1 MELREAAAPS
11 VFGEQPPGKKDL
23 KRLRQEASRPL
34 DSWEQYRALNDAI
47 DEAYE
52 VTDIGNREARFALLV
67 MGILNAFVVIAASRP
82 EVLSA
87 VQGVQRTVATVL
99 LGVYALT
106 AAYFLLQAIEALRPG
121 RFRPELGRWAKDS
134 KDHPTGIRYYED
146 VIRRDVHS
154 HWTAWSDVRVE
165 QLNAEL
171 AVQHHSLCVKSN
183 VKRMALHRLF
193 AGLQLMTL
201 LVVGL
206 MVLYVFAVWI

>member
-1 MELREAAAPS
+1 MELRHGAAPP
-11 VFGEQPPGKKDL
+11 VFAELPLGKKDL
-23 KRLRQEASRPL
+23 KRLRQDGSRPL

-82 EVLSA
+82 EVVSA
-87 VQGVQRTVATVL
+87 VQGGQRTVATVL
-99 LGVYALT
+99 LAVYAVT
-106 AAYFLLQAIEALRPG
+106 AVYFLFQAIQALRPG
-121 RFRPELGRWAKDS
+121 RFRPELGRWTKDR
-134 KDHPTGIRYYED
+134 KDHPVGIRYYED

-183 VKRMALHRLF
+183 VKRLALHRLF

-201 LVVGL
+201 LVFGL
-206 MVLYVFAVWI
+206 MVLFVVAAWM